1 MSAPSDHSARGEIHG
16 PPQPL
21 PRLLM
26 AALGLFFSFFL
37 VEGIARI
44 QGPSVCADGENYLL
58 QPDADLGW
66 TFRPGLTLTLDPC
79 DGAAWSAPVTINA
92 SGLADQEWPL
102 EKRAEEV
109 RVLLLGGQL
118 ADGIGVARGDRL
130 SVRLAHLADQR
141 RGQRVSVINGQI
153 PGYSIARQEKLLE
166 KRGLAFQP
174 DIVVLVLDPV
184 GALRDEGT
192 IALAR
197 TLPPASGLLSN
208 SAIHAW
214 WTGRPQHAGS
224 RSARLFPPPLK
235 RSQAEIADARAQALS
250 GVRTLADRAAD
261 AGVGFAIL
269 VAPPCP
275 DAPYQTDLC
284 DQLENIA
291 PCMDLGGSFTSIRHT
306 TTKPL
311 ELCIDGLGRWGRDGH
326 FLASHA
332 LWTLLE
338 QSALWPK
345 GVVRGYRL

>member
-1 MSAPSDHSARGEIHG
+1 MRASDRPTPSVEIHG
-16 PPQPL
+16 PPAKL

-26 AALGLFFSFFL
+26 AALGIVLTL
-37 VEGIARI
+37 LLLEGIARI
-44 QGPSVCADGENYLL
+44 EGPTVCADEENYLL
-58 QPDADLGW
+58 HPDAELGW

-79 DGAAWSAPVTINA
+79 DGAAWSAPVTIND

-102 EKRAEEV
+102 EKRAKET

-118 ADGIGVARGDRL
+118 ADGIGVARRDRL

-153 PGYSIARQEKLLE
+153 PGYSMARQETFLE
-166 KRGLAFQP
+166 KRGLAFDP

-184 GALRDEGT
+184 GAHRDEGT
-192 IALAR
+192 IGLAQ
-197 TLPPASGLLSN
+197 TLPPAGGLLSS

-214 WTGRPQHAGS
+214 WTGRPATTDQ
-224 RSARLFPPPLK
+224 RSARLFPPPTL
-235 RSQAEIADARAQALS
+235 RSPEETKEAQAQVLS
-250 GVRTLADRAAD
+250 GIRSLAQRARE

-275 DAPYQTDLC
+275 ETPYPTNLCEDLKS
-284 DQLENIA
+284 IA
-291 PCMDLGGSFTSIRHT
+291 PCMDLGGSFASIRNAS
-306 TTKPL
+306 TKPP

-338 QSALWPK
+338 QSALWPQ